1 MLRYPARMDIKFR
14 KAVGNRMR
22 ILRGKLGMTQNEL
35 AQPLKSSKSTISGYE
50 VGDSSP
56 CLETVAILAELAGV
70 SCDWIIR
77 GGDGAAS
84 EPPDDSVLTPEELRL
99 LDAYRTIG
107 RMEQSAVLRIIE
119 GLASRDRQYHE
130 TS

>member
-1 MLRYPARMDIKFR
+1 MDSKFR

-22 ILRGKLGMTQNEL
+22 ILRGKLGLTQVEL
-35 AQPLKSSKSTISGYE
+35 AKTVGSSKSTICGYE
-50 VGDSSP
+50 LGDSSP
-56 CLETVAILAELAGV
+56 GLDLVATLAELADV

-77 GGDGAAS
+77 GSDGAPG
-84 EPPDDSVLTPEELRL
+84 EPPDEPALTPEERRL
-99 LDAYRTIG
+99 LAAYRAIG
-107 RMEQSAVLRIIE
+107 RMEQGAILRIIE